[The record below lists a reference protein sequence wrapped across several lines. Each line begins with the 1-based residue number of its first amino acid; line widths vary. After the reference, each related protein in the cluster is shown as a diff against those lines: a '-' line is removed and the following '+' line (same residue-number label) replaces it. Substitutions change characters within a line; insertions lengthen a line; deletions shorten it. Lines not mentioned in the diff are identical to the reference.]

1 MTSRGGSSGWSN
13 KVHYYLTLM
22 RPANLMTALSDILGG
37 IAISGFFSTA
47 DWSLSAFSN
56 MLLLL
61 LSTIGL
67 YGGGIVFNDIF
78 DLEEDMKNRPERV
91 LPSGKVAYNEAVQ
104 LGLLLFMLGI
114 AAATMVSPL
123 SGTIAVAIALLAL
136 LYNKLGKHHSFFGPL
151 NMGICR
157 GGNLILGMSILPD
170 HLFQNGYIVM
180 VPIVFIAAI
189 TLTAQKEVSG
199 NNKSAILLAMFLDI
213 LVVAMFFAISQFS
226 GLNLWLA
233 APFLVL
239 WYGLNFLAKF
249 KAYQSNRPTWIKRAV
264 KTGVLSLILLNA
276 CYIAGFATWFYA
288 LPVLF
293 LLPISV
299 LLAKRFAVT

>member
-1 MTSRGGSSGWSN
+1 MEKGISLGWSG
-13 KVHYYLTLM
+13 KWTHYLTLM
-22 RPANLMTALSDILGG
+22 RPANVMTALSDILGG
-37 IAISGFFSTA
+37 IAISGFFSPA
-47 DWSLSAFSN
+47 DWSSSSLTHIT
-56 MLLLL
+56 LLL

-67 YGGGIVFNDIF
+67 YGGGIVFNDVF
-78 DLEEDMKNRPERV
+78 DLEEDIESRPERI

-104 LGLLLFMLGI
+104 LGVGLFVIGIGAAVTVSLLSGVIALGI
-114 AAATMVSPL
+114 AV
-123 SGTIAVAIALLAL
+123 LAL
-136 LYNKLGKHHSFFGPL
+136 CYNKFGKHHPFFGPL

-157 GGNLILGMSILPD
+157 GGNLLLGMSILPD
-170 HLFQNGYIVM
+170 HLFQNGYIVL
-180 VPIVFIAAI
+180 VPIIFIAAI

-213 LVVAMFFAISQFS
+213 LVVAMFFAISRLS
-226 GLNLWLA
+226 GLNLWVA
-233 APFLVL
+233 APFLIL
-239 WYGLNFLAKF
+239 WYGLNFLAKL
-249 KAYQSNRPTWIKRAV
+249 KAYQTNRPDWIKKAV

-276 CYIAGFATWFYA
+276 CYIAGFANWFYA